1 MAQKKSTKET
11 LADALR
17 KMMTVKPIDKI
28 TVKDIVD
35 ICNVNR
41 QTFYYHFD
49 DVYVL
54 LEWIFEMD
62 CNRVFPSN
70 VTYENWS
77 NDMVKYFEYLETN
90 APFTLNV
97 YNSNSRIYML
107 RYLRGQM
114 ETCIRSFAEIVSE
127 GHSIDRQD
135 YEFVIEFY
143 ADLAIG
149 YISQWMDRG
158 MQLPKEVTTDRIL
171 AAMNNSVENLLA
183 RFEK

>member
-49 DVYVL
+49 DVYDL

-62 CNRVFPSN
+62 CNRVFPSI
-70 VTYENWS
+70 VTYDKWS
-77 NDMVKYFEYLETN
+77 TDMVTYF
-90 APFTLNV
+90 
-97 YNSNSRIYML
+97 
-107 RYLRGQM
+107 RYL
-114 ETCIRSFAEIVSE
+114 
-127 GHSIDRQD
+127 
-135 YEFVIEFY
+135 
-143 ADLAIG
+143 
-149 YISQWMDRG
+149 
-158 MQLPKEVTTDRIL
+158 
-171 AAMNNSVENLLA
+171 
-183 RFEK
+183 

>member
-1 MAQKKSTKET
+1 M
-11 LADALR
+11 
-17 KMMTVKPIDKI
+17 
-28 TVKDIVD
+28 
-35 ICNVNR
+35 
-41 QTFYYHFD
+41 
-49 DVYVL
+49 
-54 LEWIFEMD
+54 
-62 CNRVFPSN
+62 
-70 VTYENWS
+70 VTY
-77 NDMVKYFEYLETN
+77 FRYLEDN
-90 APFTLNV
+90 ASFTLNV

-114 ETCIRSFAEIVSE
+114 ETCIRRFAEIVSE
-127 GHSIDRQD
+127 GHTIDRQD

-171 AAMNNSVENLLA
+171 AAMEDSIENLLA